1 MTARWSPPLDT
12 LLQFAV
18 AFSSFLMVVMVGAR
32 GQRAPARPSLAPR
45 ESEPPRKQ
53 VAQQQAPPAAQK
65 GKQKTKKKAE
75 DDGLP
80 DETTLAALIK
90 DHGVA
95 EVVRRLTQAKGW
107 TVQQAADWIRQ
118 KRSGG

>member
-1 MTARWSPPLDT
+1 MDT

-18 AFSSFLMVVMVGAR
+18 AFSTFLTVIMLGAR
-32 GQRAPARPSLAPR
+32 GQRAPVRPSLAPR

-53 VAQQQAPPAAQK
+53 VAQQAPPAAQK
-65 GKQKTKKKAE
+65 GKPKAKKKT
-75 DDGLP
+75 DDEGLP
-80 DETTLAALIK
+80 DEAALAALIK

-95 EVVRRLTQAKGW
+95 EVVRRLTQSKGW
-107 TVQQAADWIRQ
+107 TVEQAANWIRQ